1 MCLNNSEEYIF
12 CLLYRLWAYYLLFLY
27 NYYKFLFLINRDSVR
42 YQYTHEILSDGAP
55 SVFSDKQIV
64 RKRRVS
70 IVMRNEPPVE
80 AME

>member
-12 CLLYRLWAYYLLFLY
+12 CLLHRLSLLFIIFY
-27 NYYKFLFLINRDSVR
+27 NYYTFLFVINRDSVR

-55 SVFSDKQIV
+55 SVFSDKQIL

-80 AME
+80 AIK